1 MEKHDKSG
9 PVIMKAVQ
17 SMSIV
22 YSLAFSI
29 RPRTVAFGTYGTPIL
44 TPMAFTPV
52 LTACGCFHCHK
63 NILTP
68 MSFTPVLTA
77 CGCFHCHKNILTPM
91 SFTPVLTA
99 CGCFHCH
106 KNILTPMA
114 FTPVS
119 TACGMWMF
127 SLPQKPLTLTLTL
140 TGLKHFMDQDESM

>member
-91 SFTPVLTA
+91 
-99 CGCFHCH
+99 
-106 KNILTPMA
+106 A

-140 TGLKHFMDQDESM
+140 TGLKHFMDQDESVWQVWSQLAQLFGCL